1 MDHSKKFVLVP
12 EKRLRQFT
20 EDHLTGLDKE
30 MHKTL
35 RNPNLDDQEKSTL
48 YLQILQKFTNFP
60 LQQNKIESMQEA
72 ESMEPNIKERE
83 DEFNQTN
90 KDAER
95 LSIESDVLDNTPVR
109 KKKQAQKIMN
119 FIQQNSNSL
128 SRTNNKEL
136 TIKETIL
143 PNTNIVDLVTFLLKD
158 RKTEPNGLQS
168 FVDALKEI
176 EFPSQLI
183 KNKYLKYMTMYA
195 KPINWIK
202 YLRFLYSWYF
212 I

>member
-1 MDHSKKFVLVP
+1 
-12 EKRLRQFT
+12 
-20 EDHLTGLDKE
+20 
-30 MHKTL
+30 
-35 RNPNLDDQEKSTL
+35 
-48 YLQILQKFTNFP
+48 
-60 LQQNKIESMQEA
+60 MQEA
-72 ESMEPNIKERE
+72 ESMKPNIKERE
-83 DEFNQTN
+83 DEFNQMSSN

-95 LSIESDVLDNTPVR
+95 ISIESDVLNNTPVR
-109 KKKQAQKIMN
+109 RKKQAQKIMN

-128 SRTNNKEL
+128 SWTNNKEL
-136 TIKETIL
+136 TIKKTIL

-202 YLRFLYSWYF
+202 Y
-212 I
+212 